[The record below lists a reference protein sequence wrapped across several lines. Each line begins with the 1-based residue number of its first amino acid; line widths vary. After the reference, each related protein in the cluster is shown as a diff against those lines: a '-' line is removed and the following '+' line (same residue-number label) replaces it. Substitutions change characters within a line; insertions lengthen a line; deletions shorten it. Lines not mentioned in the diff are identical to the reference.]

1 MRRRQSEMGGKGRG
15 AIRSILFVIA
25 VSMASCIIGYLCV
38 MIFTRRPQTFGGSQL
53 HSMGNFVEEEDDN
66 TECCRGID
74 HLELWGEVVK
84 WGTDF
89 KFSNKEECC
98 SACKDMCKVAA
109 GPCLCNSW
117 VFCGDKKMCKD
128 KFGECWLK
136 MQNDALMPET
146 RQGDDSVE
154 WTSGLIFGKEEGIIG
169 LHTEYGT
176 LHVKLFPECA
186 PYSVVYITALLGIHH
201 CVGCQIYRAENRGF
215 NWDINGNHIP
225 DASIGPPY
233 ALIQGTLEAEG
244 FPFKDIP
251 KETCPKIRRGSVAW
265 IGSGPE
271 FIISLANHNEWK
283 RKYTVFGSVLPEDMD
298 IAEKIV
304 NLPTNSDVWSNIQ
317 VSVLNKSIPLKLER
331 PEKKQ
336 KLF

>member
-1 MRRRQSEMGGKGRG
+1 MGGKGRG

-128 KFGECWLK
+128 KFGEVGWVPLLLDAYWFWNFALFFEFCELDLFIFLWWGFDSCSKTWISGKEIFQVFSVLNVFDWVLFVGFDELWIVNCNRYDFNILILSFPEIFQFLFIWSFPQCWLK

-146 RQGDDSVE
+146 RQGDDSVV
-154 WTSGLIFGKEEGIIG
+154 WTSGLIFGKEEVTFF
-169 LHTEYGT
+169 H
-176 LHVKLFPECA
+176 
-186 PYSVVYITALLGIHH
+186 
-201 CVGCQIYRAENRGF
+201 
-215 NWDINGNHIP
+215 GN
-225 DASIGPPY
+225 
-233 ALIQGTLEAEG
+233 
-244 FPFKDIP
+244 
-251 KETCPKIRRGSVAW
+251 
-265 IGSGPE
+265 
-271 FIISLANHNEWK
+271 
-283 RKYTVFGSVLPEDMD
+283 
-298 IAEKIV
+298 
-304 NLPTNSDVWSNIQ
+304 
-317 VSVLNKSIPLKLER
+317 
-331 PEKKQ
+331 
-336 KLF
+336 

>member
-1 MRRRQSEMGGKGRG
+1 M
-15 AIRSILFVIA
+15 
-25 VSMASCIIGYLCV
+25 
-38 MIFTRRPQTFGGSQL
+38 
-53 HSMGNFVEEEDDN
+53 
-66 TECCRGID
+66 
-74 HLELWGEVVK
+74 
-84 WGTDF
+84 
-89 KFSNKEECC
+89 
-98 SACKDMCKVAA
+98 
-109 GPCLCNSW
+109 
-117 VFCGDKKMCKD
+117 
-128 KFGECWLK
+128 
-136 MQNDALMPET
+136 
-146 RQGDDSVE
+146 
-154 WTSGLIFGKEEGIIG
+154 
-169 LHTEYGT
+169 
-176 LHVKLFPECA
+176 
-186 PYSVVYITALLGIHH
+186 
-201 CVGCQIYRAENRGF
+201 
-215 NWDINGNHIP
+215 
-225 DASIGPPY
+225 
-233 ALIQGTLEAEG
+233 IQGTLEAEG